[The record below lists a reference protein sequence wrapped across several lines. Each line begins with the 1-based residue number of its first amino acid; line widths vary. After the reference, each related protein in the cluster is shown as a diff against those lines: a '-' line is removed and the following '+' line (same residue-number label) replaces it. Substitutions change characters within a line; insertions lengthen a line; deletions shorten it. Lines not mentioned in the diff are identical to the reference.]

1 MTRQDA
7 IRQAKTEARA
17 AGKPAFACEY
27 WDHWWISS
35 WPGLPWAYPDHSK
48 IRVEPNGDTSP
59 VKWLNITS
67 GKVGLA
73 ILGDLNYLRSIT
85 PDARYLVEKEDDSCI
100 YVRAYPE
107 GRRAH
112 R

>member
-1 MTRQDA
+1 MTREDA
-7 IRQAKTEARA
+7 IRQATKEARA
-17 AGKPAFACEY
+17 ANKPAFVCEY
-27 WDHWWISS
+27 WDHWWVSS

-48 IRVEPNGDTSP
+48 IRVEPDGTISR

-67 GKVGLA
+67 GSLGLA
-73 ILGDLNYLRSIT
+73 IPGDLSYLQAIS
-85 PDARYLVEKEDDSCI
+85 PGARYLVEKEDDSCI

-112 R
+112 K